1 MNSTLPAAPQSDQ
14 TAQPPSDSLWT
25 ADDVARYVGCSVRQI
40 RNFRYAGMPTIKF
53 RHPIRFEPEVVKI
66 WLREQNG

>member
-1 MNSTLPAAPQSDQ
+1 MNSTLPAAPQFAT
-14 TAQPPSDSLWT
+14 TAQSPSTSLWT
-25 ADDVARYVGCSVRQI
+25 ADDMARYVGCSVRQI

-53 RHPIRFEPEVVKI
+53 RHLIRFEPEVVKN

>member
-1 MNSTLPAAPQSDQ
+1 MNSTLPAAPKSDP
-14 TAQPPSDSLWT
+14 TGQPPSNSLWT

-53 RHPIRFEPEVVKI
+53 RHLIRFEPEVIKS
-66 WLREQNG
+66 WLREQVV

>member
-1 MNSTLPAAPQSDQ
+1 MNSTLPAAPQSAP
-14 TAQPPSDSLWT
+14 TAPTDSLWT

-53 RHPIRFEPEVVKI
+53 RHLIRFEPEVVKC

>member
-1 MNSTLPAAPQSDQ
+1 MNSTLPAAPQSDPI
-14 TAQPPSDSLWT
+14 AQPLSDSLWT

-53 RHPIRFEPEVVKI
+53 RHLIRFEPDVVKC

>member
-1 MNSTLPAAPQSDQ
+1 MNSTLPAAPQSDP

-53 RHPIRFEPEVVKI
+53 RHLIRFESDVVKC

>member
-1 MNSTLPAAPQSDQ
+1 MNATLPAEPQSAT

-53 RHPIRFEPEVVKI
+53 RHLIRFEPEVVKS

>member
-1 MNSTLPAAPQSDQ
+1 MDTNPHTPPQPAEATTNSPT
-14 TAQPPSDSLWT
+14 LWT

-53 RHPIRFEPEVVKI
+53 RNLIRFEPETVRG
-66 WLREQNG
+66 WLREQVG